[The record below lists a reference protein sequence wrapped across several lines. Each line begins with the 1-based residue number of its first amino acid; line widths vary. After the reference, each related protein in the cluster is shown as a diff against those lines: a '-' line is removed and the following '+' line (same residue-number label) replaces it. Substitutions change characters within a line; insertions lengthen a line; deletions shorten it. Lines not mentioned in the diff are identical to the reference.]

1 MSLTRTSRSGPIYP
15 RVHNHDRSPG
25 LFDDESDVFQADRIP
40 FDVVCAGDSLTGWG
54 NFGPPSSWPFRC
66 YPEFLQV
73 LCEPLV
79 MRPELFGREVPDC
92 VRWPG

>member
-1 MSLTRTSRSGPIYP
+1 MGRSIHWCTTMNAEVLGI
-15 RVHNHDRSPG
+15 
-25 LFDDESDVFQADRIP
+25 FDDESGVFQADPTP

-73 LCEPLV
+73 LCEPLGV
-79 MRPELFGREVPDC
+79 ASK
-92 VRWPG
+92 